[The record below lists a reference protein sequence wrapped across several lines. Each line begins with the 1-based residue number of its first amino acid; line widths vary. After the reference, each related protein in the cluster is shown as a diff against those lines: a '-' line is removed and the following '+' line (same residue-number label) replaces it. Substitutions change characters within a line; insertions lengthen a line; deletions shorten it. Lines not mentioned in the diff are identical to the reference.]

1 MNAYMRK
8 YPLLLS
14 CCISACL
21 LAACA
26 TTRTESLRASAS
38 RLDDASS
45 HFSSQVHYQ
54 GDDSRRD
61 RVGRDAEALAKAA
74 HNFDRALDTGHS
86 RDDVETEYRRVAD
99 GYEQLHSRL
108 ADEGYADQNRHV
120 LEDFDRV
127 TAAYRNVEAGMS
139 RRSASASERARY

>member
-1 MNAYMRK
+1 MNTYLRK
-8 YPLLLS
+8 YTMLLS
-14 CCISACL
+14 CFTAACL

-45 HFSSQVHYQ
+45 HFSSQVQYQ

-61 RVGRDAEALAKAA
+61 NVGRDAEALAKAA
-74 HNFDRALDTGHS
+74 HNFDRALDKGDS

-99 GYEQLHSRL
+99 GYDQLHSRL
-108 ADEGYADQNRHV
+108 ADEGYADQNRHL

-127 TAAYRNVEAGMS
+127 TVAYRDVEAGMS
-139 RRSASASERARY
+139 RRSGSVRESARY